1 MAHLPILICFVITDW
16 SCSPTPSLSL
26 RPTFLMTLLPVWD
39 LGVGG
44 VTRES
49 RRVGSPCKE
58 TQGPQLSKELEFG
71 AVAPIGPHGGEER

>member
-1 MAHLPILICFVITDW
+1 MDALAIELQPPLVQNKAA
-16 SCSPTPSLSL
+16 L

-71 AVAPIGPHGGEER
+71 TVAPIGPHGGEER